1 MHRGIIVM
9 ALSRNNLVWLVIYFS
24 VLIWSAIH
32 PKDYP
37 TWAMEVAPAVI
48 ALLVMSLT
56 RNKFPLTPLLYG
68 LILFHCVVLMIGGHY
83 TYAEVPAFDWLK
95 EAFDLQRNNY
105 DKLGHLTQG
114 FVPAVVAR
122 EILLR
127 LSPLRPGKLLIF
139 IVCSI
144 ALAIS
149 ALYEMIEWWVALIS
163 EEAAES
169 FLGTQGYIWDTQ
181 SDMFW
186 ALFGAITAQLLLNK
200 WHDHQ
205 LQTLSRQ
212 HDISGL

>member
-1 MHRGIIVM
+1 M
-9 ALSRNNLVWLVIYFS
+9 ALSRNNILWLVIYFS
-24 VLIWSAIH
+24 VLIWSAIY

-37 TWAMEVAPAVI
+37 TWALEVAPAVI

-56 RNKFPLTPLLYG
+56 RNKFLLTPLLYG

-127 LSPLRPGKLLIF
+127 LSPLRPGKLLFF

-144 ALAIS
+144 AMAIS
-149 ALYEMIEWWVALIS
+149 AFYEMIEWWVALVS

-186 ALFGAITAQLLLNK
+186 AMIGAITAQLLLNK
-200 WHDHQ
+200 WHDQQ